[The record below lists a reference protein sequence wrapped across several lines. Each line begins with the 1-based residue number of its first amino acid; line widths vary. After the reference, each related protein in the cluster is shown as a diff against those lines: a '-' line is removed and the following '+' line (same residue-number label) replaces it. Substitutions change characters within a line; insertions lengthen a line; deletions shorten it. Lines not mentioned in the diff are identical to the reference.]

1 MLEYAPGGLLFE
13 ICEDV
18 VQMGENTAR
27 VFFKEIINAVDFM
40 HKQGISH
47 RDIKLENIL
56 LDNALNIKIADLG
69 FATTNQGMLES
80 YKGT

>member
-1 MLEYAPGGLLFE
+1 
-13 ICEDV
+13 
-18 VQMGENTAR
+18 MGENNAR
-27 VFFKEIINAVDFM
+27 VFFKEIITAVDFM

-56 LDNALNIKIADLG
+56 LDNSLNIKIADLG